1 MNRINCLIIDS
12 DPESIR
18 QIDVLT
24 RKVRTVELRWKA
36 NSMKTGFEII
46 RKYLPEMAI
55 VSLGA
60 GTDSEIESLSAMARD
75 FPFLYLLAL
84 SGGGGEDDAELILKA
99 MRAGAHDFL
108 CKPVNENDIR
118 AAVGKVFKLKEARKE
133 HPGSGGKIVAVFSNT
148 GGIGTT
154 TIAVNLADA
163 LVRYH
168 GKKVVVVDLALA
180 SGDVTMFFNV
190 NPAYSILDLAKNAEK
205 ADSDFLHTL
214 LLKHSSGVYILAD
227 PPLIEDAESISA
239 GQVREMLSTLRS
251 MFDVIIIDTL
261 HQFDERTLTALEVS
275 DIVLLVTMLNLPS
288 LKSTQKC
295 LELFGRIG
303 FRDERVRLVLNR
315 YLPSDEI
322 PQEKVEGILKCPVFF
337 AVPNDYPTVI
347 SSVNR
352 GKLLREIAPE
362 KEVTKSFRQMAHL
375 LFRTDPQKAK
385 AEAPPKRG
393 FIGRIFSPERST
405 K

>member
-84 SGGGGEDDAELILKA
+84 SEKSDAELILKA

-108 CKPVNENDIR
+108 CKPVQENDLR
-118 AAVGKVFKLKEARKE
+118 AAAEKVFKLKAARKE
-133 HPGSGGKIVAVFSNT
+133 LHGSGGKIVAVFSNK
-148 GGIGTT
+148 GGNGTT

-180 SGDVTMFFNV
+180 YGDVTMFFNV

-205 ADSDFLHTL
+205 ADYDFLHTL

-227 PPLIEDAESISA
+227 PPMIEDAETISA
-239 GQVREMLSTLRS
+239 GQVREILSTLRS
-251 MFDVIIIDTL
+251 MFDVIIIDSS

-275 DIVLLVTMLNLPS
+275 DIILLVALLNLPS
-288 LKSTQKC
+288 LKNTRKC

-303 FRDERVRLVLNR
+303 FRGQQIRLVLNR
-315 YLPSDEI
+315 FLPSDEI
-322 PQEKVEGILKCPVFF
+322 PWEKIEGIMKIPVFF

-347 SSVNR
+347 STVNR
-352 GKLLREIAPE
+352 GKLLREIAPD

-375 LFRTDPQKAK
+375 LFRADTQKAK
-385 AEAPPKRG
+385 PETAPKRS
-393 FIGRIFSPERST
+393 IMGRIFSLERST

>member
-12 DPESIR
+12 DPEAIR

-24 RKVRTVELRWKA
+24 RKVGTVELRWKA
-36 NSMKTGFEII
+36 SSMKTGFEII
-46 RKYLPEMAI
+46 RKHLPEMAI
-55 VSLGA
+55 VGLGA
-60 GTDSEIESLSAMARD
+60 GTDSEIESLSAMARE

-84 SGGGGEDDAELILKA
+84 TGGGDDAELILKA

-108 CKPVNENDIR
+108 CKPVNENDLR
-118 AAVGKVFKLKEARKE
+118 AAVEKVFRLKEARKE
-133 HPGSGGKIVAVFSNT
+133 HQGSGGKVVAVFSNK
-148 GGIGTT
+148 GGNGTT

-190 NPAYSILDLAKNAEK
+190 NPAYSILDLAKHAEK

-227 PPLIEDAESISA
+227 PPMIEDAEAISA

-251 MFDVIIIDTL
+251 MFDVIIIDTS

-275 DIVLLVTMLNLPS
+275 DIVLLVTLLNLPS
-288 LKSTQKC
+288 LKSSQKC

-322 PQEKVEGILKCPVFF
+322 PRDKVEGIMKCPVFF

-385 AEAPPKRG
+385 ADAPPKRG

>member
-1 MNRINCLIIDS
+1 
-12 DPESIR
+12 
-18 QIDVLT
+18 
-24 RKVRTVELRWKA
+24 
-36 NSMKTGFEII
+36 
-46 RKYLPEMAI
+46 
-55 VSLGA
+55 
-60 GTDSEIESLSAMARD
+60 
-75 FPFLYLLAL
+75 
-84 SGGGGEDDAELILKA
+84 

-108 CKPVNENDIR
+108 CKPVNENDLR
-118 AAVGKVFKLKEARKE
+118 AAAEKVFKLKEARKE
-133 HPGSGGKIVAVFSNT
+133 HQESGGKVVAVFSNK
-148 GGIGTT
+148 GGNGTT

-227 PPLIEDAESISA
+227 PPMIEDGESISA

-251 MFDVIIIDTL
+251 MFDVIIIDTS

-275 DIVLLVTMLNLPS
+275 DIVLLVTLLNLPS

-303 FRDERVRLVLNR
+303 FPRRACPPCPEPLPPQRRDPAGESRRNHEM
-315 YLPSDEI
+315 P
-322 PQEKVEGILKCPVFF
+322 GILRRAQRLPHSHFLGQPGE
-337 AVPNDYPTVI
+337 A
-347 SSVNR
+347 
-352 GKLLREIAPE
+352 AP
-362 KEVTKSFRQMAHL
+362 RD
-375 LFRTDPQKAK
+375 RP
-385 AEAPPKRG
+385 
-393 FIGRIFSPERST
+393 
-405 K
+405 